1 MDVLDHQI
9 AANQSRYINELS
21 EYLAIPSISTS
32 PEHAAD
38 VRRCAQ
44 WTAAAL
50 RRIGLENVRVFETGG
65 HPIVYGDWLHATAA
79 PTVLCYGHYD
89 VQPVDPVSQWISPPF
104 EPTTRDGYLHARGV
118 SDDKGQIFAHF
129 KAIEAHLSLKG
140 RLPINV
146 KVIVEGEE
154 ESGGTLTARFV
165 RRSHELLATDAIVI
179 SDGAMFNRGIP
190 SICCGL
196 RGLAYFDIEVRG
208 AAADLHSGTFGGT
221 VVNPATVLV
230 GILDELK
237 TETGRVAIP
246 GFYDNV
252 RDATPAE
259 RDAIARVPFDETA
272 YLTMVGATALE
283 GEQGYSTL
291 ERAWVRPTLDING
304 LTSGFAGEGAKTVI
318 PAIAAAK
325 LSARLVPEQTA
336 QDVGDLLEE
345 YLKTLAPPGARVS
358 LTRVQD
364 AAPWAARLDNP
375 YVRAAGRALEYAF
388 GVPPIFVREGG
399 SNPIVPTFE
408 EALGAPVVLLPLGL
422 PDDRPH
428 APNERLDLAVFQRG
442 VLACA
447 SLYEEL
453 SH

>member
-1 MDVLDHQI
+1 MDALNRTI
-9 AANQSRYINELS
+9 AANQPRYINELS

-32 PEHAAD
+32 PEHASD

-44 WTAAAL
+44 WTAAAMTQ
-50 RRIGLENVRVFETGG
+50 IGLENVRVNETRG
-65 HPIVYGDWLHATAA
+65 HPIVYGDWLHAAGA

-89 VQPVDPVSQWISPPF
+89 VQPVDPVSLWLSPPF
-104 EPTTRDGYLHARGV
+104 EPTTCDGYLHARGV

-129 KAIEAHLSLKG
+129 KAMEAHLSLKG

-154 ESGGTLTARFV
+154 ESGGTEVAEFV
-165 RRSHELLATDAIVI
+165 RRNHELLATDAIVI
-179 SDGAMFNRGIP
+179 SDGAMFNRGMP

-208 AAADLHSGTFGGT
+208 ATADLHSGTFGGT

-230 GILDELK
+230 GILDKLK
-237 TETGRVAIP
+237 TDTGRIAIP
-246 GFYDNV
+246 GFYDKV
-252 RDATPAE
+252 RDPTPAE
-259 RDAIARVPFDETA
+259 RDAIARVPFDEAA
-272 YLTMVGATALE
+272 YLAIVGTTAVE

-318 PAIAAAK
+318 PAIAMAK
-325 LSARLVPEQTA
+325 ISARLVPEQTA

-345 YLKTLAPPGARVS
+345 YLKTLTPAGARVS
-358 LTRVQD
+358 LSRVQA
-364 AAPWAARLDNP
+364 AAPWVANLDNA

-388 GVPPIFVREGG
+388 GVPPLFVREGG

-408 EALGAPVVLLPLGL
+408 KSLGAPVVLLPLGL

-428 APNERLDLAVFQRG
+428 APNERLDLAVFQQG

-447 SLYEEL
+447 KLYEEL
-453 SH
+453 SR